1 MDDFKGALENP
12 CGMGDGVRRET
23 GDVVLQM
30 AFLKSY
36 LSQFEE
42 IKRLQD
48 QNISGIAALLDNYRK
63 NVDIDGLLRDGRS
76 ILANLD
82 KFHEVLRDISG
93 LGKEIKEISAQV
105 NLLAINAAIEAAH
118 AKESGRGFAVVAEE
132 IKKLSERTG
141 RSVEKIDRTI
151 SSIVVELG
159 AMHDNLNT
167 LTGKMEEMRS
177 FGTDLGARIRE
188 MADATEGSLLKR
200 MIAIAQRRQNRILT
214 SLRTLFRRLY
224 ANSPPERS
232 IR

>member
-1 MDDFKGALENP
+1 MDDFKGPLENP
-12 CGMGDGVRRET
+12 CGPGNGVRREA

-30 AFLKSY
+30 AFLKNY

-48 QNISGIAALLDNYRK
+48 QNISEIASVLDNYRK
-63 NVDIDGLLRDGRS
+63 NVDIDGLLIDGRT
-76 ILANLD
+76 ILANMD

-118 AKESGRGFAVVAEE
+118 AKEAGRGFAVVAEE

-151 SSIVVELG
+151 SSIVVELR
-159 AMHDNLNT
+159 AMHDNLDT

-177 FGTDLGARIRE
+177 FGADLGAKIRE
-188 MADATEGSLLKR
+188 MADSTDGSLLKR
-200 MIAIAQRRQNRILT
+200 MIAIAQRRQDRILA
-214 SLRTLFRRLY
+214 SLRTLFRRFY
-224 ANSPPERS
+224 ANPPPERS